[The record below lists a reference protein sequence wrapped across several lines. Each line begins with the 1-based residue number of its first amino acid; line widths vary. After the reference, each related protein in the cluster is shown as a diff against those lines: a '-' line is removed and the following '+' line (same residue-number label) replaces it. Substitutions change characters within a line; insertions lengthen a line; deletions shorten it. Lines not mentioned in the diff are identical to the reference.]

1 MRNRGLGRR
10 AAAALALILCL
21 AFAGQAA
28 FGALERRV
36 DLDLVDAELADVF
49 RALAELGDMNIVL
62 DPAVRGT
69 LTIRLHGLAV
79 EDALRL
85 VAYTT
90 GVKYRVEGST
100 MIVLPPGA
108 VSTSLEPLGIEKF
121 SLTYART
128 TDVIGPARLVAGGA
142 KLEADERTNSI
153 IACGSAEELRAIGD
167 VLRMLDVP
175 VQLPPEAI
183 ASLADAGLSSG
194 RESLEIIRLQHAPA
208 QGVADLLA
216 LVVPADRMR
225 VDSRTNTIVV
235 IIDEASR
242 ERAMKIVSEV
252 DVAEPP
258 DDGGFSSVPGKGV
271 NLQTEAVEAETVKVI
286 KLAWAPVDRVREAL
300 SVIIDLSKVGMD
312 SRTNSL
318 IVNATPE
325 QIARIEE
332 IVTLLDVAVV
342 AAEKQPAPAHD
353 GIHMFKLEHAS
364 AKSVR
369 DVLTMILPP
378 EKMQVDERTN
388 TVVIMADDD
397 TCARVVELVETL
409 DVETAA
415 DQALIGEEK
424 IVETIPLAHASLDAI
439 RDALALV
446 VPKEAVVIDERTRS
460 VIVKGTRSQRERARE
475 IAALLD
481 VPDGPLHETGAATDP
496 SSEPTTNIRAF
507 RLREADPESVKEA
520 LSMVMPK
527 TSIYVDAR
535 TKSVLVVGL
544 LDELAR
550 AAEIVALID
559 QPSRDDVSVG
569 LAKGESEILEM
580 RVIRLVHAPAAKIR
594 DMIAP
599 IMPEIRIAAD
609 ERSNSLL
616 IVASPSLQERA
627 ASVVTALDIEVPQ
640 PEQGTEPAAPR
651 DPEVTRVVTLAH
663 AEAAEVRE
671 ALAPI
676 VPISSITVD
685 PRTNS
690 LVIVAAQ
697 SRMDRA
703 LDVVAK
709 LDVET
714 AASSES
720 LPEEAAHV
728 SESPKAEVV
737 RLKYASPSKV
747 RDALAPTIPVSRIS
761 VDERTGSL
769 VIVGTEAEMT
779 QALAIIDKLDIE
791 VLQPE
796 QGTEPAAPRD
806 PEVTR

>member
-252 DVAEPP
+252 DVAEPA
-258 DDGGFSSVPGKGV
+258 DDGGFSSVPRKGV

-286 KLAWAPVDRVREAL
+286 KLAWAPVDKVREAL

-627 ASVVTALDIEVPQ
+627 ASVVTVLDIEVPQ

-676 VPISSITVD
+676 VPISSITAD

-703 LDVVAK
+703 L
-709 LDVET
+709 
-714 AASSES
+714 
-720 LPEEAAHV
+720 
-728 SESPKAEVV
+728 EVV
-737 RLKYASPSKV
+737 
-747 RDALAPTIPVSRIS
+747 
-761 VDERTGSL
+761 G
-769 VIVGTEAEMT
+769 
-779 QALAIIDKLDIE
+779 KLDIE
-791 VLQPE
+791 V
-796 QGTEPAAPRD
+796 G
-806 PEVTR
+806 